1 MTDAPDKCLTLIG
14 PIMTAHRKVIEHQ
27 RGSLKYAIEC
37 GKYLNTAKDTVK
49 AEKSGRWIKW
59 LTNNCPDLPERT
71 ARLYMRL
78 AKNEDKLDQEA
89 INGAVIEGALS
100 IRRAAELITD
110 EAVDDEDDEDDNDD
124 SDDDDG
130 NDDTGDTNDNAD
142 RPSASSSS
150 SGQPSPDLK
159 DLLEVSAPDEVFKV
173 LKSTWKQE
181 DLEALADLIDGYLN
195 QQAKAA

>member
-1 MTDAPDKCLTLIG
+1 MTDTPDKCLTLIEQ
-14 PIMTAHRKVIEHQ
+14 IMTAHRKVIEHQ

-37 GKYLNTAKDTVK
+37 GKYLNTAKETVK

-78 AKNEDKLDQEA
+78 ARNEDKLDQEA

-100 IRRAAELITD
+100 IRRAAELITG
-110 EAVDDEDDEDDNDD
+110 EAADDEDDDDDEDD
-124 SDDDDG
+124 SDDD
-130 NDDTGDTNDNAD
+130 DDTGDTNDNAD
-142 RPSASSSS
+142 GPSGSSSS

-181 DLEALADLIDGYLN
+181 DLETLVDLIDGYLN
-195 QQAKAA
+195 QAKAA